1 LHKSLTRTH
10 APRYAP
16 EVLQPTS
23 KPGRDTSAR
32 PAPTR
37 GRAVWDSGGR
47 PKLRSPPEGCLAPWS
62 LNCTGPSAVRRP
74 GNPGSRG
81 LSCAPIIS
89 QRPLKPTKAETV
101 ASRLMLCYPMLTNS
115 CRVDCFGHASF
126 VTVISRASLP
136 MACVPCVSGKGNAI
150 PRFLFLMFT
159 GCKRDGHHSGEWDW
173 VGQNLAAHNS
183 TTNP

>member
-1 LHKSLTRTH
+1 MS
-10 APRYAP
+10 Y
-16 EVLQPTS
+16 
-23 KPGRDTSAR
+23 
-32 PAPTR
+32 
-37 GRAVWDSGGR
+37 
-47 PKLRSPPEGCLAPWS
+47 
-62 LNCTGPSAVRRP
+62 
-74 GNPGSRG
+74 
-81 LSCAPIIS
+81 APIIS

-136 MACVPCVSGKGNAI
+136 IACVPCESGKGNTI

-159 GCKRDGHHSGEWDW
+159 SCKRDGHRSGEWDW

-183 TTNP
+183 TTNPLTATALIYALGAGLPRVLAPDLSSNWYSMFDGFKYPPLESPKHRKVLRRPISFRCLTNFLALGNLRACCPP

>member
-1 LHKSLTRTH
+1 M
-10 APRYAP
+10 
-16 EVLQPTS
+16 
-23 KPGRDTSAR
+23 
-32 PAPTR
+32 
-37 GRAVWDSGGR
+37 
-47 PKLRSPPEGCLAPWS
+47 APWS

-183 TTNP
+183 TTNPLTATALIYALGAGITAGAGTRLVLQLLLDVWLV

>member
-1 LHKSLTRTH
+1 
-10 APRYAP
+10 
-16 EVLQPTS
+16 
-23 KPGRDTSAR
+23 
-32 PAPTR
+32 
-37 GRAVWDSGGR
+37 
-47 PKLRSPPEGCLAPWS
+47 LAPWS

-183 TTNP
+183 TTTGNKVRTSIRMATLPNPEAAADPNPAWGLRPWPVSRLRSS